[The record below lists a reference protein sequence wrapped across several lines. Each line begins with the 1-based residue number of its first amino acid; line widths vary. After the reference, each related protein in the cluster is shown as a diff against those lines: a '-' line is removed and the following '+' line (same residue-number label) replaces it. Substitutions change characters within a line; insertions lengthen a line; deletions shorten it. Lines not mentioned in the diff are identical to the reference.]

1 MKLHNK
7 QQLHGNPLRV
17 VLPVTCRCLLALDL
31 FILAVVCITR
41 PTIDK
46 YSRIRRH
53 GGSCTLLI
61 EATDGTRVCCDDVGS
76 FQEGAF
82 AGLCRN
88 LTPGVT
94 GDPHLS
100 SLKTSILLTL
110 FPILVV
116 LVTDMRFERRV
127 LVRGLVY
134 CVVMVIR
141 AQILYKFGNFVESL
155 IIPEGSLYDFSDHTV
170 FFLVQILPPAAVEL
184 YLSQKKERRNN
195 VQLMFLAAY
204 AFWIHLAVW
213 ESFWRTCGV
222 YHTTSECQVGGII
235 GGFGSFL
242 VTKTLIIL

>member
-82 AGLCRN
+82 AGICRN

-100 SLKTSILLTL
+100 S
-110 FPILVV
+110 
-116 LVTDMRFERRV
+116 
-127 LVRGLVY
+127 
-134 CVVMVIR
+134 
-141 AQILYKFGNFVESL
+141 
-155 IIPEGSLYDFSDHTV
+155 
-170 FFLVQILPPAAVEL
+170 
-184 YLSQKKERRNN
+184 
-195 VQLMFLAAY
+195 
-204 AFWIHLAVW
+204 
-213 ESFWRTCGV
+213 
-222 YHTTSECQVGGII
+222 
-235 GGFGSFL
+235 
-242 VTKTLIIL
+242 